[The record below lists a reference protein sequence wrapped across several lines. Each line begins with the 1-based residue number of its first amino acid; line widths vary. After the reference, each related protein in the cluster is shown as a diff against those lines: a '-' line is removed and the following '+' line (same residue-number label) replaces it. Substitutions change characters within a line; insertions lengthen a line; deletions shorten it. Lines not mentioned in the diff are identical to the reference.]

1 MKPAHKTS
9 VLFVFGETA
18 AQPLNVTAEVA
29 VIGTAILE
37 AVVPGAGPRVF
48 ESGSI
53 PCPASRLP
61 TGGKRA

>member
-48 ESGSI
+48 EAGSI
-53 PCPASRLP
+53 PCPL
-61 TGGKRA
+61 

>member
-1 MKPAHKTS
+1 M
-9 VLFVFGETA
+9 
-18 AQPLNVTAEVA
+18 NVSAEVA
-29 VIGTAILE
+29 VIGAAILDV
-37 AVVPGAGPRVF
+37 VVPGAGPRLF

>member
-9 VLFVFGETA
+9 VLFVFGETT

-48 ESGSI
+48 EAGSI
-53 PCPASRLP
+53 PCPL
-61 TGGKRA
+61 